1 MKRIQPRPERREEY
15 AGWESGLVLRV
26 HPGVIAPLDSAL
38 PSQSIWRHGY
48 GATLNSMGLF
58 SEDVNRVRRSSIPY
72 QPVGQVLIR
81 ECRHDSVGG
90 EIGSLQT

>member
-1 MKRIQPRPERREEY
+1 MHTRADALRAQDFGMKGIQPRPECREEY

-48 GATLNSMGLF
+48 GATPNSMGLF
-58 SEDVNRVRRSSIPY
+58 SEDVNRVRRSSI
-72 QPVGQVLIR
+72 QFR
-81 ECRHDSVGG
+81 ATNNSRRA
-90 EIGSLQT
+90 